1 MATEAQSNA
10 LSIIDD
16 VNLQQVS
23 ATMQKIG
30 QFQAVVQQT
39 LKQNHDFG
47 IVPGTGSKP
56 TLLKPGAEKIL
67 MLMGLSSEYEIVEK
81 VQDYD
86 KGFFAYTVRCLLT
99 KNGQVITQGL
109 GHCNSREKKYTS
121 EKQDLYMLGNTCLKM
136 AKKRAQVDA
145 TLTVAALSEIF
156 TQDIEDMDIQG
167 NPTENSYNQKVDDP
181 ADIVLTFGKFKGK
194 KLGDVPI
201 DYVEWLAKEARD
213 PWMKEAA
220 NKLLAQN
227 EVDEFPDEEGMFES
241 YFNDV
246 PSNSDKATES
256 QIKAIYAAANE
267 IGVTNGD
274 VKQWVSDAIKRDFSS
289 MKELTKAE
297 ASSVISELNQ
307 ISKAK

>member
-1 MATEAQSNA
+1 MAIEIQSNA

-23 ATMQKIG
+23 ATMQKIS

-67 MLMGLSSEYEIVEK
+67 MLMGLSSEYEIVEN

-99 KNGQVITQGL
+99 KNGMIITQGL
-109 GHCNSREKKYTS
+109 GHCNSKEKKYTS

-156 TQDIEDMDIQG
+156 TQDIEDMDLSG
-167 NPTENSYNQKVDDP
+167 NPTEGSYTQKVDNPGDM
-181 ADIVLTFGKFKGK
+181 VLTFGKHKDK
-194 KLGDVPI
+194 KLKDVPQDYIKWLSEKANNQTLRNAAELFLSKRNKNGASTHEDEI
-201 DYVEWLAKEARD
+201 DYPEPPL
-213 PWMKEAA
+213 
-220 NKLLAQN
+220 
-227 EVDEFPDEEGMFES
+227 EEEQTSIPGEHEPF
-241 YFNDV
+241 
-246 PSNSDKATES
+246 
-256 QIKAIYAAANE
+256 
-267 IGVTNGD
+267 
-274 VKQWVSDAIKRDFSS
+274 
-289 MKELTKAE
+289 
-297 ASSVISELNQ
+297 
-307 ISKAK
+307 